1 VLSLDVRFAAA
12 HPTLSADDVMSQA
25 TPSTFGL
32 KCSLRSSA
40 DDVLVG

>member
-1 VLSLDVRFAAA
+1 MDVRFAAA
-12 HPTLSADDVMSQA
+12 GLNLSADDVMSQV
-25 TPSTFGL
+25 TPSAFGL